1 MSDAA
6 RRALVTG
13 ASSGIGA
20 AVARLLAAE
29 GYRVALLARRRE
41 ELEAVAADLREPARH
56 LALVCDLTDADALA
70 RAVEEAGSAFGG
82 LDLVVNN
89 AGIGYR
95 ARVAD
100 LEPEPLARL
109 VATNLTAPLLVCRAA
124 LPHLRRGRAPVMVLV
139 SSVLGRRGYPTQA
152 AYAATKAG
160 ICSLGESLRLEWRRE
175 GVAVCT
181 LDPGLT
187 RTGILAAQ
195 ANPTGLPDPDLS
207 HAAAPEEVARR
218 VLELD
223 RNPRPEV
230 YGEPKWRWLAALSV
244 LAPSW
249 GDRLLERRAGRDRER
264 EGW

>member
-1 MSDAA
+1 MSEAP

-20 AVARLLAAE
+20 ATARRLVAA
-29 GYRVALLARRRE
+29 GYRVAVLARRRE
-41 ELEAVAADLREPARH
+41 RLEELALELGPGH
-56 LALVCDLTDADALA
+56 LALPCDLTDAAALQ
-70 RAVEEAGSAFGG
+70 RAVDAAGEAFGG

-89 AGIGYR
+89 AGVGYR

-100 LEPEPLARL
+100 LEIELLQRV
-109 VATNLTAPLLVCRAA
+109 VATNLTAPLLLCRAA
-124 LPHLRRGRAPVMVLV
+124 LPHLRRGRRPVMVLV

-160 ICSLGESLRLEWRRE
+160 ICSLGESLRLEWERE

-187 RTGILAAQ
+187 RTEILAAQ
-195 ANPTGLPDPDLS
+195 ANPAGLPDPDLA
-207 HAAAPEEVARR
+207 HAAAPESVAEV
-218 VLELD
+218 VLGLD
-223 RNPRPEV
+223 RRPRPEV
-230 YGEPKWRWLAALSV
+230 YGEPRWRWLGALSV
-244 LAPSW
+244 LAPRW
-249 GDRLLERRAGRDRER
+249 GDRLLVWRVGRGRER

>member
-1 MSDAA
+1 MSADA

-20 AVARLLAAE
+20 AVARCLAEA
-29 GYRVALLARRRE
+29 GYRLALLARRRE
-41 ELEAVAADLREPARH
+41 RLEALAAQLPARDAH
-56 LALVCDLTDADALA
+56 RVLECDVTDAAALA
-70 RAVEEAGSAFGG
+70 RAVNEAGAAFGG
-82 LDLVVNN
+82 LDLVVAN

-95 ARVAD
+95 ARVGE

-109 VATNLTAPLLVCRAA
+109 VATNLTAPLLLCRFA
-124 LPHLRRGRAPVMVLV
+124 LPHLRRGRRPVLVLV

-160 ICSLGESLRLEWRRE
+160 VCSLGESLRLEWERE
-175 GVAVCT
+175 GIAVCT

-187 RTGILAAQ
+187 RTEILDSQ
-195 ANPTGLPDPDLS
+195 ENPAGLTEPDLAR
-207 HAAAPEEVARR
+207 AAAPEDVARL

-223 RNPRPEV
+223 RHPRAEV
-230 YGEPKWRWLAALSV
+230 YGEGRWRWLAALSV
-244 LAPSW
+244 IAPGL
-249 GDRLLERRAGRDRER
+249 GDRVLRWRAGAGRER

>member
-20 AVARLLAAE
+20 ALVRRLAAE

-41 ELEAVAADLREPARH
+41 RLEALAAQLPRPEAH
-56 LALVCDLTDADALA
+56 LVLACDVTDAAALA
-70 RAVEEAGSAFGG
+70 RAVDEAGAAFGG
-82 LDLVVNN
+82 LDLVVAN

-95 ARVAD
+95 ARVAE

-109 VATNLTAPLLVCRAA
+109 VATNLVAPMLLCRAA
-124 LPHLRRGRAPVMVLV
+124 LPHLRRGRRPVLVLV

-160 ICSLGESLRLEWRRE
+160 VCSLGESLRLEWERE
-175 GVAVCT
+175 GIAVCT
-181 LDPGLT
+181 LDPGMT
-187 RTGILAAQ
+187 RTEILAAQ
-195 ANPTGLPDPDLS
+195 ANPAQLPDPDLAR
-207 HAAAPEEVARR
+207 AAAPEDVART

-223 RNPRPEV
+223 RRPRAEV
-230 YGEPKWRWLAALSV
+230 YGKKRWRWIAALSV
-244 LAPSW
+244 IAPSW
-249 GDRLLERRAGRDRER
+249 GDRVLRWRAGAGRES

>member
-1 MSDAA
+1 MSGAP

-20 AVARLLAAE
+20 AVARRLAAA
-29 GYRVALLARRRE
+29 GQRVALVARRRE
-41 ELEAVAADLREPARH
+41 RLEALVEELGPGH
-56 LALVCDLTDADALA
+56 LALPCDLTDAAALQ
-70 RAVEEAGSAFGG
+70 RAVDAAGEAFGG

-89 AGIGYR
+89 AGVGYR
-95 ARVAD
+95 ARVAE
-100 LEPEPLARL
+100 LEPTALARL

-124 LPHLRRGRAPVMVLV
+124 LPHLRRGRRPVMVLV

-160 ICSLGESLRLEWRRE
+160 ICSLGESLRLEWERE

-187 RTGILAAQ
+187 RTEILERQ
-195 ANPTGLPDPDLS
+195 PNPAGLPDPDLA
-207 HAAAPEEVARR
+207 HAASAESVAEL
-218 VLELD
+218 VLALD
-223 RNPRPEV
+223 RDPRPEV
-230 YGEPKWRWLAALSV
+230 YGEPRWRWLAALSV
-244 LAPSW
+244 LAPGL
-249 GDRLLERRAGRDRER
+249 GDRVLRWRAGGGRER

>member
-1 MSDAA
+1 MSDAP

-20 AVARLLAAE
+20 AVARRLARA
-29 GYRVALLARRRE
+29 GHRVALVARRRE
-41 ELEAVAADLREPARH
+41 RLEALLEELGPGH
-56 LALVCDLTDADALA
+56 LALPCDLTDAAALE
-70 RAVEEAGSAFGG
+70 RAVAAAGEALGG

-100 LEPEPLARL
+100 LEPELLAQ
-109 VATNLTAPLLVCRAA
+109 VIATNLTAPLLVCRAA
-124 LPHLRRGRAPVMVLV
+124 LPHLRRGKRPVMVLV

-160 ICSLGESLRLEWRRE
+160 VCSLGESLRLEWERE
-175 GVAVCT
+175 GIAVCT

-187 RTGILAAQ
+187 RTEILERQ
-195 ANPTGLPDPDLS
+195 PNPAGLPDPDLAY
-207 HAAAPEEVARR
+207 AASAESVAEQ
-218 VLELD
+218 VLALD
-223 RNPRPEV
+223 RTPQPEV
-230 YGEPKWRWLAALSV
+230 YGEPRWRWLGALSV
-244 LAPSW
+244 LAPGL
-249 GDRLLERRAGRDRER
+249 GDRVLRWRVGGGRER

>member
-20 AVARLLAAE
+20 ATARRLAAQ
-29 GYRVALLARRRE
+29 GYRVALIARRRA
-41 ELEAVAADLREPARH
+41 ELEAVAAGLREPQRH
-56 LALVCDLTDADALA
+56 ATLVCDLTDAPALA
-70 RAVEEAGSAFGG
+70 RAVDAAGAAFGG

-160 ICSLGESLRLEWRRE
+160 VCSLGESLRLEWRRE
-175 GVAVCT
+175 GIAVCT

-187 RTGILAAQ
+187 RTGILSAQ
-195 ANPTGLPDPDLS
+195 ANPAGLPDPDLS
-207 HAAAPEEVARR
+207 RAAPPEQVAEL
-218 VLELD
+218 VLDLD
-223 RNPRPEV
+223 RHPRPEV

-244 LAPSW
+244 LAPGWS
-249 GDRLLERRAGRDRER
+249 DRVLERRAGRDRER

>member
-1 MSDAA
+1 MSEAA

-20 AVARLLAAE
+20 AVARLLAAK

-41 ELEAVAADLREPARH
+41 RLEALASELRDPPAHR
-56 LALVCDLTDADALA
+56 AIACDVTDPAALA
-70 RAVEEAGSAFGG
+70 RAVEEAGAAFGG
-82 LDLVVNN
+82 LDLVVSN

-109 VATNLTAPLLVCRAA
+109 VATNLTAPLLLCRAA
-124 LPHLRRGRAPVMVLV
+124 LPHLRRGRSPVLVLV

-160 ICSLGESLRLEWRRE
+160 ICSLGESLRLEWQRE

-187 RTGILAAQ
+187 RTEILDAQ
-195 ANPTGLPDPDLS
+195 ANPAGLPDPDLAR
-207 HAAAPEEVARR
+207 AASPEHVART

-223 RNPRPEV
+223 RRPRAEV
-230 YGEPKWRWLAALSV
+230 YGEPRWRWLAALSV

-249 GDRLLERRAGRDRER
+249 GDRVLRWRAGHGRER